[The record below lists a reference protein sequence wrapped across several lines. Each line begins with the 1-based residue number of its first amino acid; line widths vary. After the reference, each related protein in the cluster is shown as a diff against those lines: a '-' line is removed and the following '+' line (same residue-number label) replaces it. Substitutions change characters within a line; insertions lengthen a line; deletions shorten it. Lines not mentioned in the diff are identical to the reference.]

1 MRTYVR
7 SKPRIERVDKESLEQ
22 LLARGV
28 SVEKIAK
35 QFGKDPSTVSYWM
48 KKYGLDAPNRE
59 KHAARGGIEHELLE
73 RLVNDGMTIV
83 EIAAK
88 LDLGKSTVR
97 HWLRRYG
104 LRTAGSRRIETKR
117 AAKDEGLAVIEAA
130 CPAHGVT
137 AFAVEG
143 RGYYRCKRC
152 RAERVSNW
160 RRKLKEM
167 LVEEAGGRC
176 CICGYNRYL
185 GALQF
190 HHIDPDN
197 KVLTISRNGVT
208 QSIRALRREA
218 RKCALL
224 CSNCHAEVEG
234 GLVALPARVVVAA
247 STDRDRVHQ

>member
-1 MRTYVR
+1 
-7 SKPRIERVDKESLEQ
+7 VDEESLER

-59 KHAARGGIEHELLE
+59 KYAARGGIQRELLE
-73 RLVNDGMTIV
+73 SLVNDGLTIA
-83 EIAAK
+83 EMAAK
-88 LDLGKSTVR
+88 LDVSKSTVR

-117 AAKDEGLAVIEAA
+117 AAKGDGLAVIASL
-130 CPAHGVT
+130 CPAHGIT

-234 GLVALPARVVVAA
+234 GFVALPDRVVLAA
-247 STDRDRVHQ
+247 SSHRSPVDQ